1 MLPNVSADLPSAR
14 ETPMTDPDFVAFD
27 APLRDGRTVHMRAIE
42 PSDETEVLQAFDRTS
57 ADARY
62 MRFMRVV
69 REPNRERLRKALASM
84 PSRGFGV
91 VATVPAA
98 DGFDIVGS
106 ATYMV
111 GGDPSLGEFAI
122 NVDADYGGAGL
133 GRRLMTALIETAR
146 RRGLSEM
153 EGFVLTENKPMLRLA
168 AGLGF
173 AIAPDPDDP
182 TVRICRLPLAGT

>member
-1 MLPNVSADLPSAR
+1 
-14 ETPMTDPDFVAFD
+14 MTEPDFVAFD
-27 APLRDGRTVHMRAIE
+27 APLRDGRTVRVRAIE
-42 PSDETEVLQAFDRTS
+42 RSDEAEVLQAFDRMS

-69 REPNRERLRKALASM
+69 REPNRDRLRKALEAM
-84 PSRGFGV
+84 PSKGFGV
-91 VATVPAA
+91 VATAPAA

-111 GGDPSLGEFAI
+111 GGDPLRGEFAI

-133 GRRLMTALIETAR
+133 GRRLMTALIDAAA
-146 RRGLSEM
+146 RRGLREL

-168 AGLGF
+168 AGLGL
-173 AIAPDPDDP
+173 AVTPDPEDP
-182 TVRICRLPLAGT
+182 TVRICRLRLGGGSLPDPGVE

>member
-1 MLPNVSADLPSAR
+1 MEL
-14 ETPMTDPDFVAFD
+14 DFVAFD
-27 APLRDGRTVHMRAIE
+27 APLRGGRTVHIRAIG
-42 PSDETEVLQAFDRTS
+42 PSDEAEVLQAFDRMS

-69 REPNRERLRKALASM
+69 REPNRERLRKALEAM
-84 PSRGFGV
+84 PSKGFGV
-91 VATVPAA
+91 VATAPAA

-111 GGDPSLGEFAI
+111 GSDPLRGEFAI

-133 GRRLMTALIETAR
+133 GRRLMTALIDAAA
-146 RRGLSEM
+146 RRGLREL

-173 AIAPDPDDP
+173 AVTPDPEDP
-182 TVRICRLPLAGT
+182 TVRVCRLRLGGG

>member
-1 MLPNVSADLPSAR
+1 
-14 ETPMTDPDFVAFD
+14 MTDPEFVACD
-27 APLRDGRTVHMRAIE
+27 TPLRDGRTVHIRAIE
-42 PSDETEVLQAFDRTS
+42 RSDETEVLQAFDRMS

-84 PSRGFGV
+84 PSMGFGI
-91 VATVPAA
+91 VATAPAA
-98 DGFDIVGS
+98 DGVDIVGS

-111 GGDPSLGEFAI
+111 GSDPLRGEFAI

-133 GRRLMTALIETAR
+133 GRRLMTALIDVAA
-146 RRGLSEM
+146 RRGLREL

-173 AIAPDPDDP
+173 AVTPDPDDP
-182 TVRICRLPLAGT
+182 TVRICHLRLGEG